1 MMKKYLALALIAPL
15 LISCSTTKKG
25 DTYNEAWV
33 KDTNGFDILMGQ
45 FAHNI
50 ENIWGFKEVV
60 IAGPK
65 DYVKYTD
72 QYQTRSH
79 INFDDGTITIETI
92 AGTEPAAHLRRAI
105 IKTLLMGDDPSSV
118 DLYSDVDD
126 ITISKEPF
134 LYGQV
139 VDNTGQP
146 IRWEGR
152 ASNFADYLLK
162 NRLKSRSNGLRI
174 IYSVTINMVPN
185 HLDKRAHKYLGMVR
199 QASRKYGVDESLIL
213 AIMQTESSFNPYAVS
228 RSDALG
234 LMQVVQHTAGKD
246 VFRSQ
251 GKSGTPSRSFLFDPA
266 SNIDTGT
273 AYLAMLNNVYLGGI
287 DNPTSR
293 RYAVITAYNGG
304 AGSVLRVF
312 SNDKIQAANII
323 NTMTPGDVYQ
333 TLTTLLGLDAFAL
346 FKNKRMAIFF
356 IFSMLLGAELQITN
370 MFGNTFLHSFDKDP
384 MFASSFIVQ
393 HASIIMSISQISET
407 LFILTIPFFLSRYGI
422 KNVMMISIV
431 AWILRFALF
440 AYGDPTPFGT
450 VLLVLSMIVYGCAFD
465 FFNISGSV
473 FVEKEVSPAIRASAQ
488 GMFLMMTNGFG
499 CILGGIV
506 SGKVVEMYTQNGITD
521 WQTVWLIFA
530 GYSVV
535 LAFAFM
541 AMFKYK
547 HVRVPTGTQ
556 TVSH

>member
-1 MMKKYLALALIAPL
+1 MMKKFLALAVIAPL
-15 LISCSTTKKG
+15 LISCSSSPKKG
-25 DTYNEAWV
+25 DSYNEAWI

-50 ENIWGFKEVV
+50 ENLWGYQEVL

-79 INFDDGTITIETI
+79 INFDDGTITVETI

-105 IKTLLMGDDPSSV
+105 IKTLLMGDDPTSV

-126 ITISKEPF
+126 IQISREPF

-139 VDNTGQP
+139 LDHTGQP

-152 ASNFADYLLK
+152 ATNFADYLLQT
-162 NRLKSRSNGLRI
+162 RMKSRSNGIRMI
-174 IYSVTINMVPN
+174 FSVTINLVPN

-199 QASRKYGVDESLIL
+199 KASHKYGIDESLIL

-246 VFRSQ
+246 VYRSQ
-251 GKSGTPSRSFLFDPA
+251 GRSGTPSRSELFDPA

-273 AYLAMLNNVYLGGI
+273 ASLAVLNNVSLGGI

-312 SNDKIQAANII
+312 SSDKVQAANII
-323 NTMTPGDVYQ
+323 NSMTPGDVYQ
-333 TLTTLLGLDAFAL
+333 TLTT
-346 FKNKRMAIFF
+346 R
-356 IFSMLLGAELQITN
+356 
-370 MFGNTFLHSFDKDP
+370 HP
-384 MFASSFIVQ
+384 SS
-393 HASIIMSISQISET
+393 E
-407 LFILTIPFFLSRYGI
+407 SRRYLY
-422 KNVMMISIV
+422 KVN
-431 AWILRFALF
+431 
-440 AYGDPTPFGT
+440 
-450 VLLVLSMIVYGCAFD
+450 
-465 FFNISGSV
+465 
-473 FVEKEVSPAIRASAQ
+473 SAQ
-488 GMFLMMTNGFG
+488 KTYRRN
-499 CILGGIV
+499 
-506 SGKVVEMYTQNGITD
+506 
-521 WQTVWLIFA
+521 
-530 GYSVV
+530 
-535 LAFAFM
+535 
-541 AMFKYK
+541 
-547 HVRVPTGTQ
+547 
-556 TVSH
+556 